1 MNDRIIKILI
11 HLLGHL
17 KHNELDSESL
27 SEFSEALIT
36 RGYDE
41 KEIAEAV
48 HWFLEKL
55 NSRTIMSTKILEQ
68 KKESVR
74 VLHDYER
81 INIPSEVYGYL
92 LKLKSMSVI
101 TSTQMEKIL
110 DYYMLIGTNS
120 LSDSDIDE
128 IIASVFFEEQ

>member
-1 MNDRIIKILI
+1 
-11 HLLGHL
+11 
-17 KHNELDSESL
+17 
-27 SEFSEALIT
+27 
-36 RGYDE
+36 
-41 KEIAEAV
+41 
-48 HWFLEKL
+48 
-55 NSRTIMSTKILEQ
+55 MSTEILEQ

-101 TSTQMEKIL
+101 TGTQMEKIL

>member
-1 MNDRIIKILI
+1 LNDRILKILI

-17 KHNELDSESL
+17 KDNDLNGESL
-27 SEFSEALIT
+27 GEFSDGLVA

-41 KEIAEAV
+41 KEVAEAI

-55 NSRTIMSTKILEQ
+55 SSRTIMSTEILEQ
-68 KKESVR
+68 KKESTR

-101 TSTQMEKIL
+101 TGAQMEKIL
-110 DYYMLIGTNS
+110 NYYMLIGSNS
-120 LSDSDIDE
+120 LNDSDINE
-128 IIASVFFEEQ
+128 IITSVLFEEY

>member
-17 KHNELDSESL
+17 KHNDLNNESL

-55 NSRTIMSTKILEQ
+55 NSRTIISTEILEQ

-101 TSTQMEKIL
+101 TGTQMEKIL

>member
-55 NSRTIMSTKILEQ
+55 NSRTIMSTEILEQ

-101 TSTQMEKIL
+101 TGTQMEKIL